1 MRCFLCCAAKAP
13 PPLFCRSLAATS
25 TSRHGR
31 TSTRLVRVGGGKGVG
46 RTRLLHAGP
55 SHIIQCSPP
64 LSTPHSLSNP
74 NATPHTHPP
83 DLYIPLM
90 AVWSYAL
97 LVAVAALLRSAP
109 GANFK
114 PDTIYNT
121 VSGGGIA
128 WLLHALLLKVI
139 LYSLGIPSGE
149 GAGQGGWQGVKGQ
162 RVQGRQGAER
172 AVQGV
177 ARKCKGE
184 STRQQAP
191 PPPPPS
197 GGSAHITFFDAPPP
211 ALQPPP
217 SWSCVLTL
225 GTRLCRRARRCWCSW
240 CLVSFGGAV
249 AGGAGTAGCI
259 RSWRSRSVG

>member
-191 PPPPPS
+191 PPPPPLLAA
-197 GGSAHITFFDAPPP
+197 AH
-211 ALQPPP
+211 
-217 SWSCVLTL
+217 TL
-225 GTRLCRRARRCWCSW
+225 HSSTPHPLRCSRP
-240 CLVSFGGAV
+240 LPGAV
-249 AGGAGTAGCI
+249 CLRWVRVCAGVRVAAGAAGA
-259 RSWRSRSVG
+259 W